1 MRKSGLSD
9 RLRFYPG
16 DFLADPLPEA
26 DVLVMGRILH
36 NWDVATRKLLLE
48 KAYRALKNGGAVIVY
63 DPSSTTALRGPSRTS
78 VQP

>member
-1 MRKSGLSD
+1 
-9 RLRFYPG
+9 
-16 DFLADPLPEA
+16 LADPLPEA

-63 DPSSTTALRGPSRTS
+63 DPEAGYRSFRLTLRRLRE
-78 VQP
+78 